1 MKGIGV
7 ILLLFLLLIPI
18 ASSLGE
24 KAQGTI
30 IGKEKGTLGILTTPE
45 QQRTLSQQLETQIQS
60 SISTGTTVNLNTPEY
75 RDNPEVVKG
84 VLKEKFNM
92 DINSFTG
99 VTIEAGILKF
109 GNSEIDLQ
117 AGKQIKL
124 EIQGNTITKYEDGET
139 IILNAEGVKIDSN
152 SKEVKRAEAVK
163 DGETDIQFL
172 QTYKDD
178 GQTTTIA
185 QATLISS
192 DNSIINNAKSI
203 TLKRSN
209 NKLLHAD
216 FVCNADNNQA
226 TLNEVQIVCNQNN
239 KVNAEITLSTV
250 DLTLDKGSTFQ
261 YQNIQGTADE
271 NGATVKIT
279 KLAKETRVETKFT
292 TTKFENQ
299 NIQETLIAKTVSIAH
314 IDNNEGFYELEL
326 GPTSR
331 FSSRNK
337 QDESKSF
344 FYLNTGDETN
354 KVFIT
359 KPTHRLIPEL
369 IKNYQFFARQDE
381 FIMLGKG
388 DWGVYQDAL
397 PTAIIESL
405 EQNNK
410 LKIDQTTLDLTYT
423 CNTNGKL
430 ATLHNDDFNI
440 IDVCKNND
448 IQRFAWFEADNPE
461 RFEAI
466 KTKNKP
472 TITISQHTL
481 LQVDNNGKVFKM
493 ASKKGKEQAERNI
506 QTYTRSFQHCSAWED
521 HLDEKTTLLDW
532 LRT

>member
-1 MKGIGV
+1 MKKIGV
-7 ILLLFLLLIPI
+7 LILISLLLLMPSVL
-18 ASSLGE
+18 SLFEKTKGDVQSGGE
-24 KAQGTI
+24 F
-30 IGKEKGTLGILTTPE
+30 KEIN
-45 QQRTLSQQLETQIQS
+45 QNDQSLSQQLEIQIQS
-60 SISTGTTVNLNTPEY
+60 SISTGSTVNLASPEY
-75 RDNPEVVKG
+75 HNNPSVVKR

-99 VTIEAGILKF
+99 VTIEAGILKV
-109 GNSEIDLQ
+109 GTSEIDLQ

-124 EIQGNTITKYEDGET
+124 EIQGNTIIKYEDGET
-139 IILNAEGVKIDSN
+139 IILNAEGVKIDS
-152 SKEVKRAEAVK
+152 STKEVKKAEAVK

-178 GQTTTIA
+178 GQTTTIQSA
-185 QATLISS
+185 ALISS

-226 TLNEVQIVCNQNN
+226 TLNEVQIVCNKNN

-250 DLTLDKGSTFQ
+250 DLTLDKGITFQ

-299 NIQETLIAKTVSIAH
+299 EFQETLIAKTVSVAH
-314 IDNNEGFYELEL
+314 IDNTEGFYELEL

-337 QDESKSF
+337 RDETKSF
-344 FYLNTGDETN
+344 FYLNTGDEIS
-354 KVFIT
+354 KAFVT
-359 KPTHRLIPEL
+359 KASHRLIPEL
-369 IKNYQFFARQDE
+369 ISNYQFFARQDE
-381 FIMLGKG
+381 FTMHGKG
-388 DWGVYQDAL
+388 DWGVYKDAL
-397 PTAIIESL
+397 PAVIIESL

-410 LKIDQTTLDLTYT
+410 LKIDQTTLELEYT

-430 ATLHNDDFNI
+430 AILHNDDFNI

-461 RFEAI
+461 RFETI
-466 KTKNKP
+466 KTKGKP
-472 TITISQHTL
+472 TITISQHIL
-481 LQVDNNGKVFKM
+481 LQGDSSGKLFKM

-506 QTYTRSFQHCSAWED
+506 QTYTSAFQHCSAWED

>member
-7 ILLLFLLLIPI
+7 ILLLFLLLITI

-139 IILNAEGVKIDSN
+139 IILNAEGVKIDS
-152 SKEVKRAEAVK
+152 STKEVKKAEAVK

-226 TLNEVQIVCNQNN
+226 TLNEVQIVCNKNN
-239 KVNAEITLSTV
+239 RVNAEITLSTV
-250 DLTLDKGSTFQ
+250 DLTIDKGTAFQ

-299 NIQETLIAKTVSIAH
+299 EVQETLIAKTASVAH
-314 IDNNEGFYELEL
+314 IDNSEGFYELETEL
-326 GPTSR
+326 NGNEKEFEIRIVCISQG
-331 FSSRNK
+331 NK
-337 QDESKSF
+337 DVG
-344 FYLNTGDETN
+344 YTILN
-354 KVFIT
+354 
-359 KPTHRLIPEL
+359 
-369 IKNYQFFARQDE
+369 
-381 FIMLGKG
+381 
-388 DWGVYQDAL
+388 
-397 PTAIIESL
+397 
-405 EQNNK
+405 
-410 LKIDQTTLDLTYT
+410 
-423 CNTNGKL
+423 NTNL
-430 ATLHNDDFNI
+430 P
-440 IDVCKNND
+440 C
-448 IQRFAWFEADNPE
+448 E
-461 RFEAI
+461 I
-466 KTKNKP
+466 KEGGR
-472 TITISQHTL
+472 ILI
-481 LQVDNNGKVFKM
+481 
-493 ASKKGKEQAERNI
+493 
-506 QTYTRSFQHCSAWED
+506 C
-521 HLDEKTTLLDW
+521 
-532 LRT
+532 